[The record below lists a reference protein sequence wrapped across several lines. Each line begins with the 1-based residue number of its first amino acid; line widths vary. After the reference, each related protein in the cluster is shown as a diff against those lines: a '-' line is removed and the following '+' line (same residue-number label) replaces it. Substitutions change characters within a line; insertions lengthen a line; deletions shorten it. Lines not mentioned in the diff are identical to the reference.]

1 MAIEDYDDCDICYDD
16 IETPPLNFVTQI
28 GYAKILDY
36 AIKKYIL
43 GLDWQTVYSYIL
55 RDFYIT
61 DILAVYFADEGL
73 ARAKILVEKYS
84 EEQESNN

>member
-1 MAIEDYDDCDICYDD
+1 MAIEDYDDCDIYYDD

-28 GYAKILDY
+28 GYVKILDY
-36 AIKKYIL
+36 AIKKYIS
-43 GLDWQTVYSYIL
+43 GLDWQTVYNYIL

-84 EEQESNN
+84 EEQKLNN

>member
-1 MAIEDYDDCDICYDD
+1 MAIEDYDDCDIYYDD
-16 IETPPLNFVTQI
+16 VEIPPLNFVTQV

-36 AIKKYIL
+36 AIKKYIS

-73 ARAKILVEKYS
+73 ARARILVETYS
-84 EEQESNN
+84 KEQESNN